1 MKNSVMN
8 ELQMQAYEAC
18 VEVGKLLTSTL
29 NLKEILQLIVL
40 KVSQLIEAD
49 NWSLLLKDDETGQ
62 LTFEIVVGVDKHLM
76 ENIRLS
82 PGEGIAGQ
90 VLQAGEPKILQNV
103 EQDKN
108 FFKKVDEL
116 TGFQTRSLICVPLKN
131 QGQVLG
137 VMEIINVKDITS
149 FQERYMPTLMVLAD
163 FAAIAIQNSHY
174 CQRIY
179 QSSITDEYTGMY
191 NARFLYQY
199 LEDLTA
205 GDPNHERRFAIIF
218 VDIDNFKEIV
228 DGYGHLMGSQVL
240 REVGQ
245 TMSECIEEN
254 DVAIKYGG
262 DEFVL
267 IFLDVD
273 LRLAIAKVEKILEK
287 IRHTPYLSKE
297 AVPVNLTASFGIA
310 MYPDDAV
317 TPKELLIKSDQ
328 IMYSVKKSTKN
339 GYGITE

>member
-1 MKNSVMN
+1 MKNSGTN
-8 ELQMQAYEAC
+8 NHQMQAYEAC
-18 VEVGKLLTSTL
+18 VEMGKLLTSTL

-49 NWSLLLKDDETGQ
+49 NWSLLLKDEETGE
-62 LTFEIVVGVDKHLM
+62 LTFDIVVGLDKHVM

-90 VLQAGEPKILQNV
+90 VLQTGEPKILQNV

-108 FFKKVDEL
+108 FFRKVDEV
-116 TGFQTRSLICVPLKN
+116 TGFHTRSLICVPLKN

-137 VMEIINVKDITS
+137 VLEIINVKDIS
-149 FQERYMPTLMVLAD
+149 LFQERYMPTLMVLAD

-174 CQRIY
+174 CRRIY
-179 QSSITDEYTGMY
+179 QLSITDEYTGMY
-191 NARFLYQY
+191 NARFLYQH

-205 GDPNHERRFAIIF
+205 SDPNHERRFAIIF

-245 TMSECIEEN
+245 TMSRCIVGN

-267 IFLDVD
+267 IFPDVD
-273 LRLAIAKVEKILEK
+273 LRQAIAKVERILEE
-287 IRHTPYLSKE
+287 IRHTSYLTNE
-297 AVPVNLTASFGIA
+297 TVPVHLTASFGIA

-339 GYGITE
+339 GYGVTE

>member
-1 MKNSVMN
+1 MLQTG
-8 ELQMQAYEAC
+8 EL
-18 VEVGKLLTSTL
+18 
-29 NLKEILQLIVL
+29 
-40 KVSQLIEAD
+40 
-49 NWSLLLKDDETGQ
+49 
-62 LTFEIVVGVDKHLM
+62 
-76 ENIRLS
+76 
-82 PGEGIAGQ
+82 
-90 VLQAGEPKILQNV
+90 KILHNV
-103 EQDKN
+103 EQDTN
-108 FFKKVDEL
+108 FNRKVDEI
-116 TGFQTRSLICVPLKN
+116 TGFHTRSIICVPLKN

-137 VMEIINVKDITS
+137 VMEIVNIKDIAL
-149 FQERYMPTLMVLAD
+149 FQERYLSTLMVLAD
-163 FAAIAIQNSHY
+163 FAAIAIQNSHFH
-174 CQRIY
+174 QRIY
-179 QSSITDEYTGMY
+179 QLSITDEYTGMY

-205 GDPNHERRFAIIF
+205 SDLNQERRFAIIF

-245 TMSECIEEN
+245 TMTECIEEN

-273 LRLAIAKVEKILEK
+273 LRQAIAKVERILEK
-287 IRHTPYLSKE
+287 IRHTPYLSTE
-297 AVPVNLTASFGIA
+297 SAPVRLTASFGIA
-310 MYPDDAV
+310 MYPDDAI

-339 GYGITE
+339 GYGVTG

>member
-1 MKNSVMN
+1 MKNSGMN
-8 ELQMQAYEAC
+8 HHQMQAYEAC

-49 NWSLLLKDDETGQ
+49 NWSLLLKDEKTNE
-62 LTFEIVVGVDKHLM
+62 LTFDIVVGVDKQLT
-76 ENIRLS
+76 EKIRLS

-90 VLQAGEPKILQNV
+90 VLQTGEPKILHNV
-103 EQDKN
+103 EQDTN
-108 FFKKVDEL
+108 FNRKVDEI
-116 TGFQTRSLICVPLKN
+116 TGFHTRSIICVPLKN

-137 VMEIINVKDITS
+137 VMEIVNIKDIAL
-149 FQERYMPTLMVLAD
+149 FQERYLSTLMVLAD
-163 FAAIAIQNSHY
+163 FAAIAIQNSHFH
-174 CQRIY
+174 QRIY
-179 QSSITDEYTGMY
+179 QLSITDEYTGMY

-205 GDPNHERRFAIIF
+205 GDLNQERRFAIIF

-245 TMSECIEEN
+245 TMTECIEEN

-273 LRLAIAKVEKILEK
+273 LRQAIAKVERILEK
-287 IRHTPYLSKE
+287 IRHTPYLSTE
-297 AVPVNLTASFGIA
+297 SAPVRLTASFGIA
-310 MYPDDAV
+310 MYPDDAI

-339 GYGITE
+339 GYGITG